1 MEILLK
7 VVRLFAANKMLGDA
21 SSKVSRQNNWK
32 GDTDTDYSQ
41 AQPFT
46 STQLTQKIYLVKPF
60 KLVKVESYKVQNESD
75 HTFLTLH
82 IFHHFMCD
90 KRLMSVDV

>member
-1 MEILLK
+1 MSSSLIIDPPNSFQNTTTHLSSPGKQGAGGAGGHNIQQSILYILETYWVMEILLK

-46 STQLTQKIYLVKPF
+46 ST
-60 KLVKVESYKVQNESD
+60 
-75 HTFLTLH
+75 
-82 IFHHFMCD
+82 
-90 KRLMSVDV
+90 

>member
-7 VVRLFAANKMLGDA
+7 VVRLFAANKMLGDASA

-46 STQLTQKIYLVKPF
+46 SL
-60 KLVKVESYKVQNESD
+60 
-75 HTFLTLH
+75 
-82 IFHHFMCD
+82 
-90 KRLMSVDV
+90 

>member
-7 VVRLFAANKMLGDA
+7 VVRLFAANKMLDDA

-46 STQLTQKIYLVKPF
+46 SL
-60 KLVKVESYKVQNESD
+60 
-75 HTFLTLH
+75 
-82 IFHHFMCD
+82 
-90 KRLMSVDV
+90 

>member
-7 VVRLFAANKMLGDA
+7 LLRLFAANKMLGDA

-46 STQLTQKIYLVKPF
+46 ST
-60 KLVKVESYKVQNESD
+60 
-75 HTFLTLH
+75 
-82 IFHHFMCD
+82 
-90 KRLMSVDV
+90 